1 MGFYLERYN
10 NNTCGLVVSFA
21 QSANTLTFFNG
32 DSIEAA
38 MKHFGVY
45 LDDNKQLR
53 VQTEEAQALDTLNI
67 AAEEAADFRA
77 SINTLLVSLDDE
89 TADANK
95 LLFPPWSGDS
105 VSYLVGARV
114 RQNGVLYKVLQAHTS
129 QSDWT
134 PETATSLFTRVTNV
148 VTDEE
153 GNLTNEIPEWVQ
165 PDSTNAYSVGDQV
178 MFEGNKYQSLIDNN
192 VWSPTAYPAGWQLI
206 ED

>member
-67 AAEEAADFRA
+67 VAEEAADFRA

-95 LLFPPWSGDS
+95 LLFPLWSGDS
-105 VSYLVGARV
+105 VAYSVGERV
-114 RQNGVLYKVLQAHTS
+114 RYNAVLYKVLQAHTS
-129 QSDWT
+129 QEDWT
-134 PETATSLFTRVTNV
+134 PDVAVSLFARCIEIK
-148 VTDEE
+148 TDEE
-153 GNLTNEIPEWVQ
+153 GNPTDGVPEWVQ
-165 PDSTNAYSVGDQV
+165 PDSTNPYNTGDRV
-178 MFEGNKYQSLIDNN
+178 KYNDKIYESLIDNN
-192 VWSPTAYPAGWQLI
+192 VWSPESYPQGWQ
-206 ED
+206 EVEE